1 MKILKETKTY
11 LALISALFLVG
22 CYSNLRNLIDDI
34 EEQLVEEDEI
44 AVDEEIQEAACHL
57 KNNLGNEK
65 KDCSA
70 LARQHHLFCNA
81 AS

>member
-22 CYSNLRNLIDDI
+22 CYSELRNQIYDI

-44 AVDEEIQEAACHL
+44 AVEEEIQEAEASPEQIWEEL
-57 KNNLGNEK
+57 AEK
-65 KDCSA
+65 DTKK
-70 LARQHHLFCNA
+70 
-81 AS
+81 

>member
-22 CYSNLRNLIDDI
+22 CYSELINQIYDI

-44 AVDEEIQEAACHL
+44 AVEEEIQEAEASPEQIWEEL
-57 KNNLGNEK
+57 AEK
-65 KDCSA
+65 DTKK
-70 LARQHHLFCNA
+70 
-81 AS
+81 